1 MGIKNFLCN
10 LDHDNSNTST
20 ELNEF
25 EYMYID
31 GNYILHILMY
41 NTTSEQDLYNKTFY
55 YIRKLLKNV
64 NISKSII
71 VLFDGIIN
79 DNSKTETCN
88 LRNNRNKNLDM
99 SLFENQSIKPGS
111 KILKLFI
118 EYLSQVFTELKV
130 SINIEYVDDNI
141 PGECDFKI
149 LDHIKLNRQ
158 SKETICLF
166 SKDSDMV
173 LIAYSLTLSLNVR
186 IYILINYKNFE
197 FISINKLQSKFQQS
211 YSKQICNDYNYD
223 YILLVFLLGND
234 YLPKISKIDY
244 NVLINTYAI
253 YINVFNNQFI
263 IQNNQLIYNN
273 LINFITLLIG
283 VKKLTFNINN
293 INFDRFTNYYNNL
306 LWCLKKYNI
315 IQNNFEYIG
324 NINVEH
330 VLDIYNF
337 INVQVN

>member
-10 LDHDNSNTST
+10 LDHDNSATST

-25 EYMYID
+25 EHLYID

-41 NTTSEQDLYNKTFY
+41 NTTSEEDLYNKTFY

-64 NISKSII
+64 NITKSIT
-71 VLFDGIIN
+71 VLFDGIID

-88 LRNNRNKNLDM
+88 LRSNKNKNLDM
-99 SLFENQSIKPGS
+99 TLFENQSIKPGS

-118 EYLSQVFTELKV
+118 KYLSQVFDKLQV
-130 SINIEYVDDNI
+130 SVDINFVNDDI

-149 LDHIKLNRQ
+149 LNHIKQHRNRG
-158 SKETICLF
+158 ETICLF

-173 LIAYSLTLSLNVR
+173 LISYSLTLSIHVK

-211 YSKQICNDYNYD
+211 YLSQKINDNNYD
-223 YILLVFLLGND
+223 YVLLIFLLGND

-244 NVLINTYAI
+244 NVLINTYSL
-253 YINVFNNQFI
+253 YINVFNDQKI
-263 IQNNQLIYNN
+263 IQNKQLIYKNF
-273 LINFITLLIG
+273 INFISLLVANKNI
-283 VKKLTFNINN
+283 KFNINN
-293 INFDRFTNYYNNL
+293 INYDRFTNYYNNL
-306 LWCLKKYNI
+306 LWCLKKYNVI
-315 IQNNFEYIG
+315 ENNNQYIG

-337 INVQVN
+337 INVNVN